1 MSSTYWLESKLP
13 LMLVLGLIDFMTAV
27 VMMPMNVLGY
37 ALEKWPFEPWTCRV
51 QAYFYLK

>member
-1 MSSTYWLESKLP
+1 
-13 LMLVLGLIDFMTAV
+13 MLVLGLIDFMTAV

>member
-37 ALEKWPFEPWTCRV
+37 ALEKWPFLVIFSSFPINSW
-51 QAYFYLK
+51 